1 VLVARRN
8 GKATILVGY
17 VVPAEAVEGAEIEVA
32 SDAAVLNS
40 LKSRNAQTAPVR
52 DYLQD
57 K

>member
-1 VLVARRN
+1 
-8 GKATILVGY
+8 VGY

-32 SDAAVLNS
+32 PDAAVLNS